1 MAREEQE
8 MCRETN
14 CQQGQEAPP
23 EGKMEEAGQEVLE
36 VLIQEKK
43 ELEKVIEEVKKEN
56 EILRTAAASARAD
69 FYNYKNRV
77 ERERERYIR
86 LAEEDLV
93 MQLLPVLDNL
103 DRALAQPDNTEEQN
117 IREGVSMVRRQF
129 LSVLEKV
136 GVSEILAEGE
146 PFSPSFHE
154 AVGIEPVEEPE
165 KDGIVVFELQRGYKM
180 ADKVI
185 RPSRVKV
192 GKYVEPQKAQE
203 CEKDIVNEDDQSK
216 A

>member
-1 MAREEQE
+1 
-8 MCRETN
+8 
-14 CQQGQEAPP
+14 
-23 EGKMEEAGQEVLE
+23 
-36 VLIQEKK
+36 
-43 ELEKVIEEVKKEN
+43 
-56 EILRTAAASARAD
+56 
-69 FYNYKNRV
+69 
-77 ERERERYIR
+77 
-86 LAEEDLV
+86 
-93 MQLLPVLDNL
+93 
-103 DRALAQPDNTEEQN
+103 
-117 IREGVSMVRRQF
+117 MVRRQF

>member
-23 EGKMEEAGQEVLE
+23 EEKMEEAGQEVLE

-43 ELEKVIEEVKKEN
+43 ELEKVVEEVKKEN